1 MIAQDEEV
9 EKIAE
14 LFPFTKYFE
23 TAPQPLFKGN
33 SYAEDFDIAEVGTV
47 AVT

>member
-1 MIAQDEEV
+1 MAQDEEV

-23 TAPQPLFKGN
+23 TAPQPLFKGK
-33 SYAEDFDIAEVGTV
+33 SYAEDLDIAEVSTGVIT
-47 AVT
+47 